1 MLMLKFINA
10 QNALLPNAIN
20 LIQVK
25 SKINQNVKIKIA
37 NKLYNYKDMSHFV
50 IVQATKFFYRQC

>member
-1 MLMLKFINA
+1 MLKFINA
-10 QNALLPNAIN
+10 QNAHLPNAIN

-50 IVQATKFFYRQC
+50 IVQVTKFFYRLC